1 MRFFFKIF
9 VFETGVL
16 FVSRNFAKGRVDN
29 GSGIKGLVIITRE
42 QVSVAFVL
50 CNELLGSKVSGT
62 LSYMWRVTSILSDS
76 QVFTRESRQVVR
88 IASADFNTNTI
99 FIYFDKYNIFYFNK
113 FNIFSE

>member
-1 MRFFFKIF
+1 M
-9 VFETGVL
+9 FETGVL

-88 IASADFNTNTI
+88 IASADFNINI
-99 FIYFDKYNIFYFNK
+99 ILLIIKQDRYFGLI
-113 FNIFSE
+113 